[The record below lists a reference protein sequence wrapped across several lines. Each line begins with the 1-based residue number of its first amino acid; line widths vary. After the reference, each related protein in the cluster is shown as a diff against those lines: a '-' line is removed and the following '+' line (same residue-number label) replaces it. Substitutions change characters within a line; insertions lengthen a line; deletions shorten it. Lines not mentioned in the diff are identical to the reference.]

1 MTGAGIVYLIYIT
14 STSWILAAVAV
25 AALLAF
31 GVVTTLCVLWS
42 RSSDLWLSG
51 SCERPPAPPF
61 GSALPSLT
69 PLVPLPAVVRCVDNA
84 RAV

>member
-42 RSSDLWLSG
+42 LDPATSG
-51 SCERPPAPPF
+51 LELYAMP
-61 GSALPSLT
+61 
-69 PLVPLPAVVRCVDNA
+69 
-84 RAV
+84 